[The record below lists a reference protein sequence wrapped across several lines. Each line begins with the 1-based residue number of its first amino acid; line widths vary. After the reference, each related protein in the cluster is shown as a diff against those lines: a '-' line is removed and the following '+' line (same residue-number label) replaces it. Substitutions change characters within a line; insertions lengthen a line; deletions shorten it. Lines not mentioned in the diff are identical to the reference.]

1 MEILSNIKI
10 SKLLTNHHYSINSVT
25 TTMIKYFQNPL
36 KKENNKIVSILLF
49 LVAFLPASLLTPS
62 GILNAWSVLISAL
75 FITHIF
81 QEKEYKI
88 FNNNFFH
95 ILVFFWGSLII
106 NLFFTSN
113 LDGSILRALGFGKFI
128 IFVYAIKY
136 IISFK
141 KFKYES
147 FIYKIWFVIFCTVT
161 FDLIFQYTFGFNT
174 LGFKSPWSARLSGF
188 LNQELKIGLY
198 YYAFAFLAIG
208 YCMTIIKK
216 INIIYFLIIFF
227 FITSFL
233 IGERSSFIKMSL
245 ITFLFFLI
253 SFGLKNIFK
262 KITVLIVCILITI
275 LTIYKSEDFKLRYY
289 GQVAKPI
296 FSQGIL
302 GYVNQTQYGAHYR
315 TAIKIF
321 KNYPYFGVGLK
332 NFRNESPK
340 DEYIDGTKHNNLRV
354 STHPHQIHL
363 EFLSETGI
371 FGYFSF
377 LIFIVYSLTVSIK
390 NYLISRNKY
399 QLASILFVI
408 INLLPLIPTGSF
420 FTSYAATVFWINY
433 AIMISYQKK

>member
-1 MEILSNIKI
+1 
-10 SKLLTNHHYSINSVT
+10 
-25 TTMIKYFQNPL
+25 MIKYFQNAL
-36 KKENNKIVSILLF
+36 KKENNRIVSILLI
-49 LVAFLPASLLTPS
+49 LVAFLPASLLAPS
-62 GILNAWSVLISAL
+62 GILNTWSVLISAL

-81 QEKEYKI
+81 QKKKYKI
-88 FNNNFFH
+88 FKNNFFY

-113 LDGSILRALGFGKFI
+113 LDSSILRALGFGKFI

-141 KFKYES
+141 KFKYEN
-147 FIYKIWFVIFCTVT
+147 FIYKIWFIIFCTVT
-161 FDLIFQYTFGFNT
+161 FDLIFQYIFGFNT

-198 YYAFAFLAIG
+198 YYAFAFLAIS
-208 YCMTIIKK
+208 YCTTIVKNK
-216 INIIYFLIIFF
+216 NIIYFFIILF
-227 FITSFL
+227 FITSFA
-233 IGERSSFIKMSL
+233 IGERSSFIKISL
-245 ITFLFFLI
+245 IMFLFFLI

-262 KITVLIVCILITI
+262 KIIIFIICILIAI
-275 LTIYKSEDFKLRYY
+275 LTIYKSENFKLRYY
-289 GQVAKPI
+289 DQVAKPI

-302 GYVNQTQYGAHYR
+302 GYISQTQYGAHYR

-321 KNYPYFGVGLK
+321 KNYPYFGIGLK

-340 DEYIDGTKHNNLRV
+340 DEYTDDTKYNDVRA

-377 LIFIVYSLTVSIK
+377 LIFIIYSLTVSIK
-390 NYLISRNKY
+390 NYLITRNKY

-408 INLLPLIPTGSF
+408 INLLPLIPSGSF

-433 AIMISYQKK
+433 AIMISYQKKQNKS